1 MYKVLDITR
10 FRNIKVEH
18 VRRRHKM
25 PKTNKHMILVSPGAD
40 ISGVPGNST
49 IKRSGNVYEIFI
61 DDEQKNIENIAKTLD
76 AIAYI

>member
-1 MYKVLDITR
+1 
-10 FRNIKVEH
+10 
-18 VRRRHKM
+18 
-25 PKTNKHMILVSPGAD
+25 MILVSPGAD